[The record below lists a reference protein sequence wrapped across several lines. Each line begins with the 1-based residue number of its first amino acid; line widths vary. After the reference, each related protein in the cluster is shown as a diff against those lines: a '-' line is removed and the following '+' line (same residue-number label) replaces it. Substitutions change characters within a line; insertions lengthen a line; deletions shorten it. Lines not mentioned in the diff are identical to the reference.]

1 MSKVRE
7 LARGVAVSW
16 AGTLASIIAGFLMAP
31 FLIHHLGVA
40 GYGVW
45 ILIQSTISYMFLMEL
60 GLRATIVRFV
70 ARDYANSN
78 HDEVSRIVSAA
89 VWVRFWS
96 GVTVVFLT
104 STIAGLMPHLFR
116 IPGQYMMAARVGL
129 LIVGLTFAVTLVFSV
144 FASTLMAIGAFG
156 LMAGL
161 ELLQIILTTAG
172 LVPVVRAGY
181 GIVGMAYCYFAG
193 VMTVNLATAFICFRM
208 YPQLRLTIRQVPER
222 GLLRALWSVGFYI
235 LGYNFA
241 GHLIFSCDN
250 IVVGAFASASAVAY
264 YAVAG
269 RMLEY
274 VRQIA
279 AAILKYFTPLA
290 STFEARKQFDRLRQ
304 LQIRGTQ
311 LVLLVTLPIVVAVF
325 IRGGTF
331 VGLWIG
337 PDFRRS
343 STPALKVL
351 AIAAAL
357 ALPNLG
363 SPSLLIALGKQ
374 RWLALLTI
382 TEGAMNLI
390 LSVILARS
398 MGIVGVALGTAIPAA
413 IMHLFVWPGFACR
426 LLGTPQSLFAREVW
440 LRPLIAVSPFAVT
453 CYFAERYWMPSS
465 LVGFFLEMIV
475 LSPVAALGALTVFWT
490 DAPAVWRY
498 AMRRRQTETVP

>member
-1 MSKVRE
+1 MSKIRE

-60 GLRATIVRFV
+60 GLRATVVRFV

-96 GVTVVFLT
+96 GVTVVFIT

-161 ELLQIILTTAG
+161 ELLRITVTTAG
-172 LVPVVRAGY
+172 LVPVVSAGY
-181 GIVGMAYCYFAG
+181 GIIGMACCYFAG
-193 VMTVNLATAFICFRM
+193 VTIVNLATAYICFRM
-208 YPQLRLTIRQVPER
+208 YPQLRLTRQVPER
-222 GLLRALWSVGFYI
+222 GLLKALWSVGFYI

-250 IVVGAFASASAVAY
+250 IVVGAFVSASAVAY

-269 RMLEY
+269 RMVEY
-274 VRQIA
+274 LRQIA
-279 AAILKYFTPLA
+279 EAILKYFAPLA
-290 STFEARKQFDRLRQ
+290 SAFEARKQFDRLRQ

-311 LVLLVTLPIVVAVF
+311 LVLLVTLPIVVAIF

-337 PDFRRS
+337 PDFRRA

-351 AIAAAL
+351 ALAAAIT
-357 ALPNLG
+357 LPNLG

-374 RWLALLTI
+374 RWLAFLTI
-382 TEGAMNLI
+382 LEGAMNLI

-426 LLGTPQSLFAREVW
+426 LLDTPQSLFAREVW
-440 LRPLIAVSPFAVT
+440 LRPLIAVLPFAVT
-453 CYFAERYWMPSS
+453 CYVAEHYWMPSS
-465 LVGFFLEMIV
+465 LVRFFLEMMV
-475 LSPVAALGALTVFWT
+475 LSPVAALGALAVFWT
-490 DAPAVWRY
+490 DAPAVCRY
-498 AMRRRQTETVP
+498 AMRRRQMEKIQ